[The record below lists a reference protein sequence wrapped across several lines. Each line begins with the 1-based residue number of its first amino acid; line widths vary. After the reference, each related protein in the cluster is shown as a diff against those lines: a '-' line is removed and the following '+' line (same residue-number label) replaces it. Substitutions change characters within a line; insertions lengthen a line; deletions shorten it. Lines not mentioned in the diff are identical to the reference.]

1 MEILYKQTKETAVPF
16 DALSI
21 TQCYCKHLCIER
33 DARNITVKSH
43 HHTGFEV
50 HIIEN
55 GHQQYE
61 IGGDL
66 LTVRRN
72 EFLLIPP
79 QTSHRIV
86 SSAPHTTKCSL
97 IFNVGDQRLTERVND
112 CCIAAVSDRLRD
124 NIAFIAAES
133 KRRYELSERLIASA
147 VFESIVLIMRDS
159 GMKEEAVT
167 ANEEVDPRCL
177 IAKQYIHDNVEQALC
192 VGDVAHYCHLSEK
205 QLSRLFFAAE
215 GVSVAAYI
223 RTRRVEHLEELLN
236 DRRLSLRDIAERMDF
251 SSEHY
256 LSAFFKKNGG
266 MTPGAFRRML
276 P

>member
-1 MEILYKQTKETAVPF
+1 MEILYKQAKDTALPF
-16 DALSI
+16 DTLSI

-33 DARNITVKSH
+33 DARNITIKSH
-43 HHTGFEV
+43 HHTGYEV

-61 IGGDL
+61 IGGKA

-79 QTSHRIV
+79 QMSHRIV

-112 CCIAAVSDRLRD
+112 CCIATVSDRLRD
-124 NIAFIAAES
+124 NMAFIATES
-133 KRRYELSERLIASA
+133 KRHYELSDRLLANA
-147 VFESIVLIMRDS
+147 VFESIVLILRDS
-159 GMKEEAVT
+159 GMKEAAVKES
-167 ANEEVDPRCL
+167 EEIDPRCL

-192 VGDVAHYCHLSEK
+192 VGDVAQYCHLSEK

-215 GVSVAAYI
+215 GVSVAEYI
-223 RTRRVEHLEELLN
+223 RTRRIERVEELLN
-236 DRRLSLRDIAERMDF
+236 DRRLSLRDIAERMNF

-256 LSAFFKKNGG
+256 LSAFYKKNGG